1 MSEVFELGPTRL
13 WVVAATEGTTILGA
27 ELQPGAGSPWHTHT
41 REDETIVVVSGEL
54 VVDDGERR
62 VLAAGDARLLPRGAR
77 HTFENQGDAVTRV
90 CFVCAPGGLERFFRE
105 ITAGRPP
112 SEAAAR
118 AGLVFE

>member
-1 MSEVFELGPTRL
+1 VSEVFDLGPTRL
-13 WVVAATEGTTILGA
+13 WVIAATEATTILGA
-27 ELQPGAGSPWHTHT
+27 ELQPGAGSPRHTHT

-62 VLAAGDARLLPRGAR
+62 VLGPGDAHLLPRGVR
-77 HTFENQGDAVTRV
+77 HAFENQGDAPTRV

-105 ITAGRPP
+105 IADGEPP
-112 SEAAAR
+112 DEAAAR

>member
-62 VLAAGDARLLPRGAR
+62 VLTAGDARLLPRGVR

-112 SEAAAR
+112 SEPAAR

>member
-1 MSEVFELGPTRL
+1 VSEVFELGPTRL

-27 ELQPGAGSPWHTHT
+27 ELQPRAGSPWHTHT

-62 VLAAGDARLLPRGAR
+62 VLTAGDAHLLARGVR
-77 HTFENQGDAVTRV
+77 HTFENQGSAVARV
-90 CFVCAPGGLERFFRE
+90 CFVCAPGGLEKFFRE
-105 ITAGRPP
+105 VARGQPP
-112 SEAAAR
+112 NEAASR

>member
-1 MSEVFELGPTRL
+1 MSEVFELGETRL

-27 ELQPGAGSPWHTHT
+27 ELQPRAGSSWHTHT
-41 REDETIVVVSGEL
+41 REDETIVVLSGEL

-62 VLAAGDARLLPRGAR
+62 VLAAGDAHLLPRGVR
-77 HTFENQGDAVTRV
+77 HSFENRSDAVTRL

-105 ITAGRPP
+105 ITDGEPP
-112 SEAAAR
+112 NEAAAR

>member
-1 MSEVFELGPTRL
+1 VSEVFELGPTRL

-62 VLAAGDARLLPRGAR
+62 VLAAGDARLLPRGAAHVR
-77 HTFENQGDAVTRV
+77 ESGRRCDAR
-90 CFVCAPGGLERFFRE
+90 LFRLR
-105 ITAGRPP
+105 ARWPRAVLP
-112 SEAAAR
+112 RDHRWEAAK
-118 AGLVFE
+118 